1 MAQIID
7 LGRIRFYFKGE
18 YGALVSY
25 ELNDVVKYGGGS
37 YVYISTTASV
47 GNNPTNTSYWA
58 KMTDGIQWEN
68 TYSPST
74 NYQEDD
80 VVVYGS
86 QTFIALQNTVGNVP
100 TNATYWKIFT
110 GGIGFKGNWA
120 TATAYYPNDVV
131 RRGASLY
138 IAINAHTSSAA
149 FATDTAQWGEFTRG
163 VRDTGVWETLTTY
176 LKDDIANDGVNSYRA
191 LQDHVSGSGLFSAEP
206 AGLWEGFVAGADYLP
221 AQTGYASSLLSTDGV
236 DPLWVTNISI
246 DDASFGTNEHFVGAD
261 AQAMS
266 TVLELT
272 DYSAVFSSSAG
283 GNSEAFAQ
291 LSMAN
296 SNPDGYGST
305 DIIAYPY
312 DGNNLGGYIDMG
324 IAGAN
329 FDSETYGI
337 TGPHD
342 GYIFVVAP
350 EGTTG
355 NGNLVFATG
364 DTGLYNKIVFAA
376 GGLTSG
382 TTQMQIIPDTTVHI
396 EIATESTSPTTGA
409 LVVAGGVG
417 IQGSLNVL
425 GNQEVEGNVVINGSI
440 SVAGGQFVTENLS
453 STDPLLFVGNLNE
466 GNSFDLGFMTE
477 AKQPSTTSNFI
488 FNKKAIATNVATITA
503 ATYNSTVKEIASGVG
518 ILTVGS
524 GHGFTVGDTIIIAG
538 VDATF
543 NGTRIITGI
552 TATQVKFALSAADLA
567 STASSGTVQFK
578 ILTGARTALQ
588 AGDFITLSGV
598 GSGLDGPRHLSYVS
612 DTIIRFDITAANL
625 ATTTISPTATG
636 TRTTRSKF
644 SGFVK
649 DNADGAWHVFS
660 NLEVK
665 PTTTVDFTL
674 PEIYYDDIIAGKVT
688 AKRGLNVFNS
698 NVDRDSVIPSPV
710 HGTIIFRKDK
720 NLQEIYTGTKWDAI
734 DPTHPFLM
742 MGV

>member
-1 MAQIID
+1 MAQVID
-7 LGRIRFYFKGE
+7 LGRIRFYFKGV
-18 YGALVSY
+18 YSATTSY
-25 ELNDVVKYGGGS
+25 ELNDVIKYGGGS
-37 YVYISTTASV
+37 YVYTSTSAST
-47 GNNPTNTSYWA
+47 GNNPTNTTYWA

-68 TYSPST
+68 TYSAST
-74 NYQEDD
+74 NYQEND

-86 QTFIALQNTVGNVP
+86 QTFIALHDTIGNVP
-100 TNATYWKIFT
+100 TNASHWKVFT

-120 TATAYYPNDVV
+120 TATVYYPNDIV

-138 IAINAHTSSAA
+138 IAISTHTSSSAFVTDAA
-149 FATDTAQWGEFTRG
+149 LWGEFTRG
-163 VRDTGVWETLTTY
+163 VRSTGVWETLTTY
-176 LKDDIANDGVNSYRA
+176 LKDDLADDGVNQYIA
-191 LQDHVSGSGLFSAEP
+191 LQDHVSGSGLFSEEP
-206 AGLWEGFVAGADYLP
+206 AGRWEGFVAGADYLP
-221 AQTGYASSLLSTDGV
+221 PQAGLGSRLLSTDGV
-236 DPLWVTNISI
+236 DPEWVENIEINAATFLS
-246 DDASFGTNEHFVGAD
+246 NEHYVGEN

-266 TVLELT
+266 TALELT

-329 FDSETYGI
+329 FDSTTYGI

-355 NGNLVFATG
+355 NGNLVLATG
-364 DTGLYNKIVFAA
+364 DTGSQNSIVFAA

-382 TTQMQIIPDTTVHI
+382 TTQMTIIPNQTVHV
-396 EIATESTSPTTGA
+396 EIATESISPSTGA
-409 LVVAGGVG
+409 LVVAGGAG
-417 IQGSLNVL
+417 IQGNLNVL
-425 GNQEVEGNVVINGSI
+425 GNQEIIGDVVIQGSI
-440 SVAGGQFVTENLS
+440 SVAGGQFITENLS

-466 GNSFDLGFMTE
+466 GNAFDLGFMTE
-477 AKQPSTTSNFI
+477 AKQPTTTSNFI
-488 FNKKAIATNVATITA
+488 FNKKAISANVATITA
-503 ATYNSTVKEIASGVG
+503 ATYNAVTKEISSGTG
-518 ILTVGS
+518 KITIAA
-524 GHGFTVGDTIIIAG
+524 GHGFTIGDTVIIAG

-543 NGTRIITGI
+543 NGTRVLTGVA
-552 TATQVKFALSAADLA
+552 TTQVEFALSAADLA
-567 STASSGTVQFK
+567 PTAASGTVQFK
-578 ILTGARTALQ
+578 ILTGTRTALQ
-588 AGDFITLSGV
+588 AGDFLTLSGV

-612 DTIIRFDITAANL
+612 DTIIRFAITAADL
-625 ATTTISPTATG
+625 TTTTISPTATG
-636 TRTTRSKF
+636 TRNTRSKF
-644 SGFVK
+644 SGVVK
-649 DNADGAWHVFS
+649 DNADGTWHLFS

-665 PTTTVDFTL
+665 PSTTVDFTL
-674 PEIYYDDIIAGKVT
+674 PEIYYDDFVAGKIT
-688 AKRGLNVFNS
+688 AKRGVNVFDN
-698 NVDRDSVIPSPV
+698 NIDRDSKIPYPT